1 MEKLQRYFDAI
12 EAELSKIEY
21 AAEPDGL
28 YAPVR
33 YELSLGGK
41 RVRPLLTLLACEM
54 FAGDYRRALN
64 AAVGLEV
71 FHNFTLLH
79 DDVMDKA
86 DVRRGKPTVHKV
98 WDENRP
104 YFRAMLWRSSL
115 SVISPARK
123 LRTRGP
129 SSSCS

>member
-1 MEKLQRYFDAI
+1 MEKYQKYFDTI
-12 EAELSKIEY
+12 ESELSKIEY
-21 AAEPDGL
+21 AASPDGL

-54 FAGDYRRALN
+54 FGGDCRRAVD

-86 DVRRGKPTVHKV
+86 DVG
-98 WDENRP
+98 ENLPCTRCGTRIGLSC
-104 YFRAMLWRSSL
+104 RAMRWRL
-115 SVISPARK
+115 SPFA
-123 LRTRGP
+123 T
-129 SSSCS
+129 

>member
-41 RVRPLLTLLACEM
+41 RVRPLLTLRDVCGRLSSGIEC
-54 FAGDYRRALN
+54 GDGVGSVSQLH
-64 AAVGLEV
+64 AV
-71 FHNFTLLH
+71 
-79 DDVMDKA
+79 A
-86 DVRRGKPTVHKV
+86 
-98 WDENRP
+98 
-104 YFRAMLWRSSL
+104 
-115 SVISPARK
+115 
-123 LRTRGP
+123 
-129 SSSCS
+129 

>member
-41 RVRPLLTLLACEM
+41 REAVVDVACLRDVCGRLSSGIEC
-54 FAGDYRRALN
+54 GGGVGSVSQLH
-64 AAVGLEV
+64 AV
-71 FHNFTLLH
+71 
-79 DDVMDKA
+79 A
-86 DVRRGKPTVHKV
+86 
-98 WDENRP
+98 
-104 YFRAMLWRSSL
+104 
-115 SVISPARK
+115 
-123 LRTRGP
+123 
-129 SSSCS
+129 

>member
-54 FAGDYRRALN
+54 RRW
-64 AAVGLEV
+64 GWKC
-71 FHNFTLLH
+71 FT
-79 DDVMDKA
+79 
-86 DVRRGKPTVHKV
+86 T
-98 WDENRP
+98 
-104 YFRAMLWRSSL
+104 
-115 SVISPARK
+115 
-123 LRTRGP
+123 LRCCMTM
-129 SSSCS
+129 

>member
-41 RVRPLLTLLACEM
+41 RVRPLLTLLVCGRLSSGIEC
-54 FAGDYRRALN
+54 GDGVGSVSQLH
-64 AAVGLEV
+64 AV
-71 FHNFTLLH
+71 
-79 DDVMDKA
+79 A
-86 DVRRGKPTVHKV
+86 
-98 WDENRP
+98 
-104 YFRAMLWRSSL
+104 
-115 SVISPARK
+115 
-123 LRTRGP
+123 
-129 SSSCS
+129 

>member
-54 FAGDYRRALN
+54 FAGLSSGIECGGGVGSVSQLH
-64 AAVGLEV
+64 AV
-71 FHNFTLLH
+71 
-79 DDVMDKA
+79 A
-86 DVRRGKPTVHKV
+86 
-98 WDENRP
+98 
-104 YFRAMLWRSSL
+104 
-115 SVISPARK
+115 
-123 LRTRGP
+123 
-129 SSSCS
+129 